1 MTSMSDVTTWL
12 EKLKRGDQDE
22 PTRRLWEAYFE
33 RLVRRAHAVVGGRC
47 QARDAEDLAL
57 SAFASFV
64 AAVQQKRFPQLDDR
78 NDLWRVLLTITVRKA
93 GKHVRDEQALKRGG
107 GNVVPFSAL
116 QAPDDS
122 APATPQMP
130 GDEPDP
136 AQAAALVETW
146 DHLLAALGKDD
157 LREVAQWRLEGYHN
171 TEIAQRLGRSVGAVE
186 RKVKA
191 IRDIWER
198 LQ

>member
-1 MTSMSDVTTWL
+1 MSGITDVTTWL
-12 EKLKRGDQDE
+12 VRLKCGERDE
-22 PTRRLWEAYFE
+22 ATRRLWEAYFE
-33 RLVRRAHAVVGGRC
+33 QLVRRAHALVGGRC
-47 QARDAEDLAL
+47 RASDAEDVAL

-64 AAVQQKRFPQLDDR
+64 AAVQHKRFPQLEDR

-93 GKHVRDEQALKRGG
+93 GKHVRDEKALKRGSG
-107 GNVVPFSAL
+107 KVVAFSAL
-116 QAPDDS
+116 QTPDDS

-130 GDEPDP
+130 GNEPDP
-136 AQAAALVETW
+136 AEVAALVETW
-146 DHLLAALGKDD
+146 DQLLETLGKED
-157 LREVAQWRLEGYHN
+157 LRQVAQWRLEGYHN
-171 TEIAQRLGRSVGAVE
+171 EEIARRLGRSVGTVE